1 MFKKVINVVRGSVS
15 FAAGMGKKAKILCAC
30 AFGMLLVSNASAQSA
45 LDGFITTDPTTG
57 DPVADPSKIT
67 TFIKSIVINTYSN
80 WITVALIFVVVGL
93 MCWILFKKK

>member
-30 AFGMLLVSNASAQSA
+30 AFGMLLASNASAQSA
-45 LDGFITTDPTTG
+45 LDGFISTNVDG